1 MHAQVDTPAARE
13 ARAALNELHRT
24 YAGQSAWRTWS
35 GQLGLEDVEQELQA
49 GENAEP
55 AVFARAAEQLS
66 RATVPQ
72 FRQPAFRRLASAL
85 AAREKELAAI
95 PPERWHDTCIEAAE
109 RYSPIDGQTI
119 ESARKPVVFWLD
131 ALERSR
137 PELHRATKAWSKFLF
152 LPETR
157 PVLTSYPMDPSEL
170 DRLETRWHN
179 ALTVWGNDRLVEAS
193 LAVQSYIRLLRGY
206 LAHESPEQH
215 VAAWHELADL
225 LNTQPQ
231 AIDAPSLRRIGEIV
245 SQRERLGQASPLTAS
260 IRRELSHPN
269 MILQVRAKW
278 LRSEL
283 SQRFNEPYQ
292 INDVFAGA
300 RTTGNGR
307 LVGRVHCDVLPSD
320 SAGQWVL
327 RLDAT
332 STARTTGY
340 EDRVRVGSRATTQ
353 IHGDE
358 LFVLGAT
365 GLAAR
370 PATATARTNITY
382 TSIDA
387 EGLPRRRNEA
397 TRQTHARRPR
407 AEADSSA
414 LAERSTVARLDAEG
428 RKIAAAFNKSYHQSL
443 RDPAILAH
451 RSVPLVR
458 VPATS
463 AALRWE
469 CYAARSANFA
479 ATPTP
484 PDFNGDSDFALGVA
498 GSALEDQALEALG
511 DRDLSGEELINAI
524 GGLLGGSTKADKT
537 GQDYRVAFAAWPC
550 DVQVVDG
557 QVRARLHIT
566 SFAAADVHYP
576 AMVVDVSYNVAERDG
591 NLALVRQGNLRVKP
605 LPQGDDGAKTM
616 SGRQQ
621 TLRLAVQRRLGKVFA
636 EELLW
641 PRFALPG
648 ATTERS
654 KLRVERVT
662 ADGGWLQLALAP
674 DRI

>member
-1 MHAQVDTPAARE
+1 M
-13 ARAALNELHRT
+13 
-24 YAGQSAWRTWS
+24 
-35 GQLGLEDVEQELQA
+35 
-49 GENAEP
+49 
-55 AVFARAAEQLS
+55 
-66 RATVPQ
+66 
-72 FRQPAFRRLASAL
+72 
-85 AAREKELAAI
+85 
-95 PPERWHDTCIEAAE
+95 
-109 RYSPIDGQTI
+109 
-119 ESARKPVVFWLD
+119 
-131 ALERSR
+131 
-137 PELHRATKAWSKFLF
+137 
-152 LPETR
+152 
-157 PVLTSYPMDPSEL
+157 
-170 DRLETRWHN
+170 
-179 ALTVWGNDRLVEAS
+179 
-193 LAVQSYIRLLRGY
+193 
-206 LAHESPEQH
+206 
-215 VAAWHELADL
+215 
-225 LNTQPQ
+225 
-231 AIDAPSLRRIGEIV
+231 
-245 SQRERLGQASPLTAS
+245 
-260 IRRELSHPN
+260 
-269 MILQVRAKW
+269 
-278 LRSEL
+278 

-397 TRQTHARRPR
+397 TRQTHARRPC

-662 ADGGWLQLALAP
+662 ADGGWLQLVLCPIESDRQQIGRVDVSDAASGVCACCLIWHNMKTRRRCDARARLVALRGRRTRSFPCRSRHSNTTTGPTTLPSTRWLFRLISDSRASSTARRSQQP
-674 DRI
+674 STRFGAASVIRRIDRPQHADPAVGSERRPPAIF